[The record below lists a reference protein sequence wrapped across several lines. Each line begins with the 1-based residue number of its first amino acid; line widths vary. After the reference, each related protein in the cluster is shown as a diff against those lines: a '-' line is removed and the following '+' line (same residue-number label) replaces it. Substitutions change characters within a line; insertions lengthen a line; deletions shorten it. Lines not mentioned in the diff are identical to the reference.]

1 MRIDAVR
8 PLPARTAITRTRI
21 IDGSGGAEYA
31 GDVVLED
38 GLISRMLPAGTFIDD
53 GSTLVIDGSGLVTCP
68 GFIDM
73 HGRSEP
79 TLPTDPAHHAALTQ
93 GVTTQ
98 VLGQAGLSLA
108 PHAEAPESLEFPP
121 SRQSV
126 RQYLDRIDEGTGVNV
141 ACLVPLG
148 TVRAVAMRGA
158 EGASVAE
165 KFAAQ
170 AKAIADALEQGAVGM
185 SSGPEHDPEPRAT
198 AAEREALGAAI
209 AACGGYWS
217 PEHDPNHGTVLEAV
231 AGSIAV
237 AAKTGVSLHLAHLR
251 MDAGVSRGTV
261 AELLAVLDSA
271 LEAGVDL
278 GCDSHPYLEGPG
290 LLSSLLPSWAR
301 EGRAAD
307 ILARLDDAD
316 AVARIRAEL
325 RADPN
330 IDWNAVRIASVGS
343 AQLSMLVGQD
353 ITRIAAIQ
361 STDVVTTFLRILGA
375 DELATGILHRT
386 GNEENLRAIMGHRS
400 HSGSGPGVPVAA
412 AHPGTWGAFPRFM
425 AQYVGEAGP
434 MDLPGMI
441 HQLTGRPAA
450 RLGLVGRGVLAEGN
464 SADVVVFAPD
474 VIIDRATFA
483 DPRQPAAGIKHVFVN
498 GVAAVSEHLPTS
510 ALAGRAL
517 RRSAKG
523 RTQST

>member
-8 PLPARTAITRTRI
+8 PLPVRTAITRTRI

-38 GLISRMLPAGTFIDD
+38 GRISRILPAGAFIED
-53 GSTLVIDGSGLVTCP
+53 GGTLVIDGSGLVTCP

-73 HGRSEP
+73 LGRSEP

-98 VLGQAGLSLA
+98 VLGQDGFSLA
-108 PHAEAPESLEFPP
+108 PHGEAPESLAPLSWP
-121 SRQSV
+121 SV
-126 RQYLDRIDEGTGVNV
+126 GQYLDRIDEGTGANV

-148 TVRAVAMRGA
+148 TVREVAMRGV
-158 EGASVAE
+158 EDASVAE
-165 KFAAQ
+165 MIAAQ
-170 AKAIADALEQGAVGM
+170 ARAIADALEQGAVGM

-198 AAEREALGAAI
+198 AAELEALGTAI

-217 PEHDPNHGTVLEAV
+217 TEHDPNHGTVLEAV

-251 MDAGVSRGTV
+251 LDAGASMGTV
-261 AELLAVLDSA
+261 AELLAMLDAA
-271 LEAGVDL
+271 LDAGVDL
-278 GCDSHPYLEGPG
+278 GCGSHPYLEGHG

-301 EGRAAD
+301 EGHAAD

-316 AVARIRAEL
+316 AVARIRAEVQ
-325 RADPN
+325 ADPN
-330 IDWNAVRIASVGS
+330 IDWKAVSIASVGS

-386 GNEENLRAIMGHRS
+386 GNEENLRAIVEHRS
-400 HSGSGPGVPVAA
+400 HCGSGPGVPVAA
-412 AHPGTWGAFPRFM
+412 AHPGTWGAFPRFL
-425 AQYVGEAGP
+425 ARYAGEAGP
-434 MDLPGMI
+434 MDMSGMI

-450 RLGLVGRGVLAEGN
+450 RLGLAGRGVLAEGN
-464 SADVVVFAPD
+464 AADVLVFAPD
-474 VIIDRATFA
+474 VIIDRATFV

>member
-8 PLPARTAITRTRI
+8 PLPVRTAITRTRI
-21 IDGSGGAEYA
+21 IDGSGSAEYA
-31 GDVVLED
+31 GDVVLQD
-38 GLISRMLPAGTFIDD
+38 GLISRILPAGTFIED
-53 GSTLVIDGSGLVTCP
+53 GATLVIDGSGLVTCP

-73 HGRSEP
+73 NGRSEPTLP

-98 VLGQAGLSLA
+98 VLEQDALSRA
-108 PHAEAPESLEFPP
+108 PNGEAPESLAPP
-121 SRQSV
+121 AWLSV
-126 RQYLDRIDEGTGVNV
+126 GQFLDRVDEGTGVNV
-141 ACLVPLG
+141 VCLVPLG
-148 TVRAVAMRGA
+148 TVRAVALRDT

-170 AKAIADALEQGAVGM
+170 AKAVADALEQGAVGM
-185 SSGPEHDPEPRAT
+185 SSGPEPRAS
-198 AAEREALGAAI
+198 AAELEALGTAI

-217 PEHDPNHGTVLEAV
+217 PEHDPNHCTVLESV

-237 AAKTGVSLHLAHLR
+237 AAKTGVSLQLAQLR
-251 MDAGVSRGTV
+251 MEAGVSMGTV
-261 AELLAVLDSA
+261 AELLAMLDSA
-271 LEAGVDL
+271 LDAGVDL
-278 GCDSHPYLEGPG
+278 GCDSDPYLEGPG

-301 EGRAAD
+301 EGHAAD

-316 AVARIRAEL
+316 AVARIRAEVQ
-325 RADPN
+325 ADRN
-330 IDWNAVRIASVGS
+330 IDWKAVRIASVGS

-353 ITRIAAIQ
+353 IARIAAIQ

-375 DELATGILHRT
+375 DELATGILHRA

-425 AQYVGEAGP
+425 AQYVGEEGP
-434 MDLPGMI
+434 LDMPGMI

-464 SADVVVFAPD
+464 AADVLVFAPD
-474 VIIDRATFA
+474 VIMDRATFA
-483 DPRQPAAGIKHVFVN
+483 DPRQPAAGIKHVFIN